1 METYQRTIFALVR
14 GGFVLGPI
22 LAIVIIIAN
31 AFDHPLRSNEI
42 GVAAFILMMGVIGFF
57 ATRLIQR
64 LVFSG
69 RP

>member
-14 GGFVLGPI
+14 GGFVLVPI

-31 AFDHPLRSNEI
+31 ASDHPLRSNEI
-42 GVAAFILMMGVIGFF
+42 GAAAFILMIGVTGFF

-64 LVFSG
+64 LVFSD